1 MGILKFLLI
10 CIEVVLL
17 FNLLILAHEVGHY
30 LAARWRGLVVEKF
43 AIWFGK
49 PLWKKTINGTDYQIG
64 SIPAGGFVAL
74 PQLAPMEA
82 LEGES
87 KYKDLPPIKPIDKI
101 IVSFAGPLFSF
112 LLAFAIGAVVW
123 VVGTPVDEL
132 DTPRVGFIAPGS
144 PAEKA
149 GFQIGDTI
157 LKVDGEPVPAY
168 SGTNGVRWRI
178 VSSKGDTIRFLVER
192 DGKEIELASGWEK
205 PETSHMRRAPLR
217 QIGIGPMMTPSIHF
231 VVRNSPADVAG
242 LRAGDLVLAAN
253 GVPVVQRF
261 DLAEI
266 LMAHLGQPV
275 SLEVERA
282 DGETSTLTLA
292 VPADLRGGSALGIEW
307 GRITYKHPTPWAQV
321 ADSTTAIWRT
331 LDALFS
337 PSSDVKA
344 SHLSGPVGIMNLY
357 YRIFESPDGWR
368 RALTLT
374 VLISV
379 NLGILNLLPFP
390 VLDGG
395 HILIALY
402 SMIFR
407 REIPLRIL
415 EIVQTACAVLLIAF
429 MLYVTFYDVGDIVRS
444 NIPTPTPAETSE

>member
-1 MGILKFLLI
+1 MGILKILLI
-10 CIEVVLL
+10 CVEVVLL

-87 KYKDLPPIKPIDKI
+87 KYKDLPPIKPLDKI
-101 IVSFAGPLFSF
+101 IVSVSGPLFSF

-123 VVGTPVDEL
+123 VVGIPVSVL
-132 DTPRVGFIAPGS
+132 DTPTVGIIDPSG
-144 PAEKA
+144 PAAKA

-157 LKVDGEPVPAY
+157 LKVDGEPVAGY
-168 SGTNGVRWRI
+168 GGTNGIKWRI
-178 VSSKGDTIRFLVER
+178 VRSESETIRFLVLR
-192 DGKEIELASGWEK
+192 DGKEIELESHWTK
-205 PETSHMRRAPLR
+205 PERSFWRRAPLR
-217 QIGIGPMMTPSIHF
+217 HIGIGPMEPPNVQF
-231 VVRNSPADVAG
+231 VVRNSPAAIAD
-242 LRAGDLVLAAN
+242 LRSGDFILSAN
-253 GVPVVQRF
+253 GTPILQTY
-261 DLAEI
+261 DLGTI
-266 LMAHLGQPV
+266 LVKNLGKSV
-275 SLEVERA
+275 DLEVRRT
-282 DGETSTLTLA
+282 DGTMSALTLA
-292 VPADLRGGSALGIEW
+292 VPDDLKDLGIQFGSGIYE
-307 GRITYKHPTPWAQV
+307 HPTPWAQV
-321 ADSTTAIWRT
+321 ADASTAIWRT

-337 PSSDVKA
+337 SKTDIKA
-344 SHLSGPVGIMNLY
+344 SHLSGPIGILNIY
-357 YRIFESPDGWR
+357 YHTFTNPDGWR

-395 HILIALY
+395 HIVIAIY

-407 REIPLRIL
+407 REIPLRVL

-429 MLYVTFYDVGDIVRS
+429 MLYVTFFDVGDIIR
-444 NIPTPTPAETSE
+444 TMFG